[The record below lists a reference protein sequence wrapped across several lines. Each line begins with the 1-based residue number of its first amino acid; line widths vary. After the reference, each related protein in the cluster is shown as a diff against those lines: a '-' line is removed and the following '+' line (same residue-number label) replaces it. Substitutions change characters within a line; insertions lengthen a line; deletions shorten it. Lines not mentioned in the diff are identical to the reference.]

1 MGKYFNITVKL
12 LTGVFI
18 SGVLTLLLVMFTPS
32 IFSKALHLWIDLLP
46 SFKYVETEI
55 TTKQELA
62 NSFDL
67 EATQDDAELF
77 NNLQS
82 ILPKTKDKSS
92 PFFRFLTVHAYPE
105 NCNFTLIGLHKT
117 IDIAWRIEGLRC
129 KNKQQCELARTQQI
143 CPDKKKHKK

>member
-1 MGKYFNITVKL
+1 MTKYFKFTAKL

-62 NSFDL
+62 KSFDL
-67 EATQDDAELF
+67 EVTQDDAELF

-82 ILPKTKDKSS
+82 VLPKTKDKSS
-92 PFFRFLTVHAYPE
+92 PFFRLLTVHAYPE
-105 NCNFTLIGLHKT
+105 HCNFTLIGLHKT

-129 KNKQQCELARTQQI
+129 KSKQQCELARAQQI
-143 CPDKKKHKK
+143 CPDKKKHK